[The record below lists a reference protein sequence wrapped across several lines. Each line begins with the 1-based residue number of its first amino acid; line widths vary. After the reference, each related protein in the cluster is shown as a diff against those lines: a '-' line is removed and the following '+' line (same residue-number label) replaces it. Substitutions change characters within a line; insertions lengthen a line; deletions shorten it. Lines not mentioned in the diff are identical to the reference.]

1 MTIELR
7 RRGILI
13 GVVVVAVVAVALFLV
28 WRSSPEIRIDLDRD
42 DIQSRVAAKLPLRN
56 CALGL
61 ACLEMKTAT
70 VVLNG
75 GSDRIGI
82 RSELV
87 ATLGNREMP
96 GVASI
101 SGKPRYVP
109 AEGRVYI
116 DDLRIDEL
124 QIDGMSR
131 ELTQLVRLGGPS
143 LLRGVLQSTP
153 IYTLRGAS
161 LRESFA
167 RFALQKVEVIDG
179 KLRLTLRRPSD

>member
-1 MTIELR
+1 MAPKRSWI
-7 RRGILI
+7 
-13 GVVVVAVVAVALFLV
+13 VAVVATLAVAAALFLV
-28 WRSSPEIRIDLDRD
+28 WRAAPEIHINVSQSE
-42 DIQSRVAAKLPLRN
+42 IQSKVTERLPHRN
-56 CALGL
+56 CLIGL

-70 VVLNG
+70 VALAE

-87 ATLGNREMP
+87 ATLGTREMP

-109 AEGRVYI
+109 AEGKVYV

-124 QIDGMSR
+124 QIQGMSP
-131 ELTQLVRLGGPS
+131 EVAQLVRLGGPA
-143 LLRGVLQSTP
+143 LLRGVVQNTP
-153 IYTLRGAS
+153 IYTLRGVT

-167 RFALQKVEVIDG
+167 RFALQKVEVADG
-179 KLRLTLRRPSD
+179 KLRLTLRRPTAKQ